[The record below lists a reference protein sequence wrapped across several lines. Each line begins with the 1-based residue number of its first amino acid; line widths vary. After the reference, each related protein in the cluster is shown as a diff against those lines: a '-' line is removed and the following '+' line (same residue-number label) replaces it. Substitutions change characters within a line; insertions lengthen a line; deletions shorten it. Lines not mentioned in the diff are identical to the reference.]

1 MEEIN
6 LNAEDWN
13 DWQERDTRPRN
24 LRK

>member
-6 LNAEDWN
+6 LKAEDWN
-13 DWQERDTRPRN
+13 DWEQRDTRPRT